1 MGTLSGLLER
11 IRAIDLERALGL
23 RPSPPRVALE
33 LDREHFSLVRLKP
46 MRSGRPLL
54 EGHRLQPLAE
64 PGVPASMF
72 DQNSFSPQE
81 LVRRFR
87 DLFEKSGVRPG
98 RVGLVLPDNLAKIA
112 LVQLPE
118 RPASRKH
125 LVELIRFKMNRAV
138 PFRVSEAALSYQ
150 VLPGEGRGVV
160 VLVALMPQALVDK
173 YERALEAVGARPG
186 LIDLSTPNLLNL
198 CRTALV
204 EAASAGDV
212 ALLNCTTGYFSLVIV
227 RDSRLIFFR
236 CKSHAVSPAAEPAN
250 GLFVREIAGSLSYY
264 REKLGGQG
272 IGTLFVRSVATPIEE
287 LRSRLANLG
296 VARIDPVDPAAL
308 LALAA
313 GVTLEPRAA
322 QLLAPALGAA
332 VGRS

>member
-1 MGTLSGLLER
+1 MGSLSGMLER

-46 MRSGRPLL
+46 TRGGRPLL
-54 EGHRLQPLAE
+54 EGHRLQPLEE

-72 DQNSFSPQE
+72 DQNSFSPAE
-81 LVRRFR
+81 LVLRFS
-87 DLFEKSGVRPG
+87 DLFVKSGVRPG
-98 RVGLVLPDNLAKIA
+98 KIGLVLPDNLAKIA
-112 LVQLPE
+112 LVSLPE
-118 RPASRKH
+118 RPASRRH
-125 LVELIRFKMNRAV
+125 LVDLIRFKMNRAV
-138 PFRVSEAALSYQ
+138 PFRVNEAALSYQ
-150 VLPGEGRGVV
+150 VLPGDGRGVT
-160 VLVALMPQALVDK
+160 VLVALMPQVLVDR
-173 YERALEAVGARPG
+173 YEHALEAVGARPG
-186 LIDLSTPNLLNL
+186 LIDLCTPNLLNL
-198 CRTALV
+198 CRTAFA

-212 ALLNCTTGYFSLVIV
+212 ALLNCTPAYFSLVIV

-236 CKSHAVSPAAEPAN
+236 CKSHPVN

-287 LRSRLANLG
+287 LRSRLADFG
-296 VARIDPVDPAAL
+296 VARIDLVDPAAVF
-308 LALAA
+308 ALAE
-313 GVTLEPRAA
+313 GVKLDTRDA